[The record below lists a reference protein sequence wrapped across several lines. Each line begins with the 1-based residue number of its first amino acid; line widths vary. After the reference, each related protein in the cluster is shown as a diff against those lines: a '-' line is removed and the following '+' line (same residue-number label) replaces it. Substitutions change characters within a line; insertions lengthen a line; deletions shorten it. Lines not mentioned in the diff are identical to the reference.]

1 MRTNAES
8 RANSATPPTRA
19 ISARPAAFDSL
30 NGYSDATMYPD
41 GTVVRVSVQRTEDE
55 AYPSGWRY
63 TFHYGALTAGPETVD
78 DETEPYREGLNA
90 IRQLKGGEP
99 VEQPAVVRFL
109 NESQLTDVFNERTYT
124 LLGVIRDERPDS
136 IRETARLV
144 GRDKKNVY
152 EELTTLEALGVIRFE
167 DEEHAKRPVFPYDD
181 LVVTPLADR
190 SGDGSRALP

>member
-1 MRTNAES
+1 MTDDTNV
-8 RANSATPPTRA
+8 
-19 ISARPAAFDSL
+19 L
-30 NGYSDATMYPD
+30 
-41 GTVVRVSVQRTEDE
+41 VV
-55 AYPSGWRY
+55 
-63 TFHYGALTAGPETVD
+63 TVD
-78 DETEPYREGLNA
+78 DEGDPYREGLDA

-99 VEQPAVVRFL
+99 VDQPAIVRL
-109 NESQLTDVFNERTYT
+109 PNESQLTDVFNERTYT

-167 DEEHAKRPVFPYDD
+167 DEERAKRPVFPYDD
-181 LVVTPLADR
+181 LVVTPLTDR